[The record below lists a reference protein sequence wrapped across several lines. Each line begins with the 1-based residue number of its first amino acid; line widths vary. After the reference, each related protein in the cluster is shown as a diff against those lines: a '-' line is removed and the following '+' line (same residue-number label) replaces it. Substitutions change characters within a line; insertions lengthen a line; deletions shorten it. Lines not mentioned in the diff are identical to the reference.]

1 MLRPLHSG
9 ADVRGE
15 CIQPRRAV
23 LGGLVRCG
31 HEHGDGQVVLWG
43 RRGGPHLGGDR
54 AGLTGEIVAEHALVA
69 PGETSIVDAHYGGPR
84 PDTPRRAPRPR
95 TATEKAFLALGPV
108 AEQFLTGAAAAG
120 VSKLPGEIEA
130 ILALH
135 AAHGTRPLLAALER
149 AVAFRRW
156 RAADVR
162 AILATNGHAP
172 RPTGP
177 GQALVLTLP
186 VVPTR
191 SLDAY
196 RVDRGGDPA

>member
-1 MLRPLHSG
+1 
-9 ADVRGE
+9 
-15 CIQPRRAV
+15 
-23 LGGLVRCG
+23 
-31 HEHGDGQVVLWG
+31 
-43 RRGGPHLGGDR
+43 
-54 AGLTGEIVAEHALVA
+54 VAEHTLVA

-84 PDTPRRAPRPR
+84 PDRPRRAPRPR
-95 TATEKAFLALGPV
+95 TASERAFLALGPV
-108 AEQFLTGAAAAG
+108 AEQFLTGAATAG
-120 VSKLPGEIEA
+120 VSKLGSEIEA

-135 AAHGTRPLLAALER
+135 AAHGPDPLLAALER

-172 RPTGP
+172 HPTKP

-196 RVDRGGDPA
+196 RVERSGGDPA